1 MGKYYLVTN
10 SDMYDRGNQTKKR
23 IVLNVHCTISNAKV
37 VLHENIQKIPC
48 SHKSVLINLITR

>member
-1 MGKYYLVTN
+1 
-10 SDMYDRGNQTKKR
+10 MYIVQFQTQ
-23 IVLNVHCTISNAKV
+23 KV